1 MAEVVDG
8 LFSLYLSFE
17 VVDSV
22 DKSVIFRERQA
33 VHICIKWLHLKLTV
47 HDFLYFMCAVSL
59 TEHWVCAEKARIEA
73 ELKAAEVAS
82 RRKAEA
88 DLKMQRERQ
97 REAARIALQKVDS
110 YF

>member
-1 MAEVVDG
+1 MA
-8 LFSLYLSFE
+8 FFHYISFE
-17 VVDSV
+17 
-22 DKSVIFRERQA
+22 A
-33 VHICIKWLHLKLTV
+33 VYSISICIKWLHLKLTV